1 MGLSRRT
8 RRASQKRITTASE
21 SHSKPRRIG
30 VAETDEFARKRQQLE
45 QLKTDLENKLD
56 ASRVEWTRAIREG
69 HSSNQE
75 YTAFIN

>member
-1 MGLSRRT
+1 
-8 RRASQKRITTASE
+8 
-21 SHSKPRRIG
+21 

-56 ASRVEWTRAIREG
+56 VSRVEWTRAIREG

-75 YTAFIN
+75 YTAFINNYEAQCSRLRELFGEKWLLERELRSIQQS

>member
-1 MGLSRRT
+1 M
-8 RRASQKRITTASE
+8 
-21 SHSKPRRIG
+21 
-30 VAETDEFARKRQQLE
+30 AETDEFARKRQQLE

-75 YTAFIN
+75 YTAAFQ

>member
-1 MGLSRRT
+1 M
-8 RRASQKRITTASE
+8 
-21 SHSKPRRIG
+21 
-30 VAETDEFARKRQQLE
+30 AETDEFARKRQQLE

-75 YTAFIN
+75 YTAFINNYEAQCSRLRESFGEK